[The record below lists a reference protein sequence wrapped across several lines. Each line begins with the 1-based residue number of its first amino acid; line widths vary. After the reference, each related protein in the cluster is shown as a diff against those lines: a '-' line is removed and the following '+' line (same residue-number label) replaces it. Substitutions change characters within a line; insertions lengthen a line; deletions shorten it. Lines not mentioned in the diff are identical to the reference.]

1 MSREEDYWGRTEPE
15 REHDWEEE
23 QFANWEKADTDVP
36 FETWRHDMLCDAWD
50 MREGK

>member
-1 MSREEDYWGRTEPE
+1 MTEQWEQEGMTEVEWEADQEESQW
-15 REHDWEEE
+15 
-23 QFANWEKADTDVP
+23 AAWEKADTDVP